1 MEWHYLWIIP
11 CTFYL
16 MWNYTIYGNANRSSL
31 ESAMRP
37 GNVVFLFFINA
48 GAFLIYSVVSKL
60 VLEQQ
65 KIIELQTRN
74 HQLSTQTLQYKKLQ
88 DKITEARR
96 AKHDVRHHITLMK
109 KYLEDKDY
117 DALNEYLN
125 NYQKSIP
132 DEHIFFCEN
141 SAVNAILSYF
151 SEQARTF
158 GITYSVSASIPK
170 HISISETDLSILFGN
185 LLENAIDACNAQ
197 PGEDKKIIVRAKTDD
212 HSLCVTIDNTF
223 SGSLDIDQE
232 GHFVSSKHEGL
243 GLGTES
249 IKSIAEKYG
258 GVCQFE
264 ANNGMFYASVMCF
277 KDHA

>member
-1 MEWHYLWIIP
+1 MP
-11 CTFYL
+11 PAPV
-16 MWNYTIYGNANRSSL
+16 WN
-31 ESAMRP
+31 
-37 GNVVFLFFINA
+37 
-48 GAFLIYSVVSKL
+48 
-60 VLEQQ
+60 QQ
-65 KIIELQTRN
+65 CVQ
-74 HQLSTQTLQYKKLQ
+74 
-88 DKITEARR
+88 
-96 AKHDVRHHITLMK
+96 
-109 KYLEDKDY
+109 
-117 DALNEYLN
+117 
-125 NYQKSIP
+125 
-132 DEHIFFCEN
+132 
-141 SAVNAILSYF
+141 AILSYF

-197 PGEDKKIIVRAKTDD
+197 SGEDKKIIVRVKTDD

-232 GHFVSSKHEGL
+232 RHFVSSKHEGL